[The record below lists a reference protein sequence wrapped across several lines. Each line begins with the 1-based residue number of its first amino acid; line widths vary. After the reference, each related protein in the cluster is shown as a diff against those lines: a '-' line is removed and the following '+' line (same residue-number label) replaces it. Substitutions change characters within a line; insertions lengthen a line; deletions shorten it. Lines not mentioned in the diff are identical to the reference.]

1 MNILFF
7 DTETTGFPDDRLPVE
22 HDDQPYV
29 VQLAAM
35 LCRDDGDVLGSF
47 SVIVNNGVPIPAKV
61 TEIHGIDA
69 PMALEFGVMPRTALG
84 LFNHFSSRAG
94 LFVAH
99 NIKFDWHLMAIMQA
113 RGANAMPAHG
123 NRFCTMETA
132 APVVN
137 LPPSE
142 RMIAAGI
149 NKPKAPKLSEA
160 VAFFF
165 GEELDGAHDAMVD
178 VNACARVFF
187 KLKELG
193 HVIL

>member
-7 DTETTGFPDDRLPVE
+7 DTETTGFPDNRLPVE

-35 LCRDDGDVLGSF
+35 LCRDDGEALGSF
-47 SVIVNNGVPIPAKV
+47 SVIINNGAPIPAKV
-61 TEIHGIDA
+61 TEIHGISEQ
-69 PMALEFGVMPRTALG
+69 MAAEFGVMPRTAIG
-84 LFNHFSSRAG
+84 LFNHFASRAN

-99 NIKFDWHLMAIMQA
+99 NIKFDWQLMATMQA
-113 RGANAMPAHG
+113 RGANVMPLG
-123 NRFCTMETA
+123 PKFCTMEAA

-142 RMIAAGI
+142 RMVAAGI
-149 NKPKAPKLSEA
+149 NKPKPPKLSEA

-165 GEELDGAHDAMVD
+165 GEELTGAHDAMVD
-178 VNACARVFF
+178 VRACARVFF

-193 HVIL
+193 HAA

>member
-7 DTETTGFPDDRLPVE
+7 DTETTGFPDDRRPIE

-29 VQLAAM
+29 VQLAMM
-35 LCRDDGDVLGSF
+35 LCRDDGAMLGGF
-47 SVIVNNGVPIPAKV
+47 SVIINNGVPIPQKV
-61 TEIHGIDA
+61 VDIHGISVEIA
-69 PMALEFGVMPRTALG
+69 AEVGVKPRTALG
-84 LFNHFSSRAG
+84 LFNHYSSRAG

-99 NIKFDWHLMAIMQA
+99 NIKFDWHMMAIMQA
-113 RGANAMPAHG
+113 RGANVMPLG
-123 NRFCTMETA
+123 PKFCTMEAA

-142 RMIAAGI
+142 RMVAAGI
-149 NKPKAPKLSEA
+149 NKPKPPKLSEA

-165 GEELDGAHDAMVD
+165 GEELTGAHDAMVD
-178 VNACARVFF
+178 VRACARVFF

-193 HVIL
+193 HAA